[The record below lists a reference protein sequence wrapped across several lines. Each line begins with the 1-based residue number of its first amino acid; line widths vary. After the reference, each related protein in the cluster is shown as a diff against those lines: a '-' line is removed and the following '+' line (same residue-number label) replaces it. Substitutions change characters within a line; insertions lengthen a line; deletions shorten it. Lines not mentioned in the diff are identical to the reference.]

1 MQVETTIQILAT
13 YLPLQESDYLHH
25 VYHLYDSEGSE
36 SEPEE
41 EKERRERLVRLHS
54 KLKSVS
60 QSQTVIPFTVSEH
73 RLVHVGSSSFLWK
86 SDCLGSVVLLCLI
99 ACMTCILF
107 PSFVSLIKLC
117 CCCMALLRSSS
128 FLH

>member
-1 MQVETTIQILAT
+1 MTPYMETTEAT
-13 YLPLQESDYLHH
+13 TSIYNNSTTCKLRPPYIYLLYSYLPLQESDYLHH

-60 QSQTVIPFTVSEH
+60 QSQTVILS
-73 RLVHVGSSSFLWK
+73 
-86 SDCLGSVVLLCLI
+86 
-99 ACMTCILF
+99 ILY
-107 PSFVSLIKLC
+107 
-117 CCCMALLRSSS
+117 M
-128 FLH
+128 